1 MNGDKPVMKTLANCT
16 PVEFLRQT
24 NRIRHAAA
32 GLLKKAEISEIRK
45 RMPALSGNETPE
57 QKKEAMKKQG
67 EKNFSDILDT
77 LMETNAEDTAAV
89 MAMMC
94 FQNPKDMENATGMEY
109 LSAALEL
116 IQSKPVMDFFL
127 MLMGSAQTSTDG

>member
-1 MNGDKPVMKTLANCT
+1 MSENKAAMKTLANCT

-45 RMPALSGNETPE
+45 RMPALSGNETPD
-57 QKKEAMKKQG
+57 QKKEAMREQG
-67 EKNFSDILDT
+67 KKNFSDILDT

-94 FQNPKDMENATGMEY
+94 FQEPKDMENATGMEY
-109 LSAALEL
+109 LSAGLEL

-127 MLMGSAQTSTDG
+127 MLMGLAQTSTDG